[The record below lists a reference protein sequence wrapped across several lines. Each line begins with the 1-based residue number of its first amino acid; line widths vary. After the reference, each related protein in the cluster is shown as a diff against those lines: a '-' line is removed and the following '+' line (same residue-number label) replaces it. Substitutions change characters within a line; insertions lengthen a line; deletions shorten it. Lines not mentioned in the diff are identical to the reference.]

1 MRPLAVTL
9 LLFGIHLPVVAEEL
23 HWHDDYMA
31 AYRQAKA
38 EKKLLFL
45 AFDSDEVR
53 FAPNHETAE
62 RLRDLI
68 LARLPLDECEELLCH
83 PGLRKFH
90 CAEGVGVIDLMHEG
104 ASYGKLVNTIPAR
117 YLTMQGVRTMID
129 LAEGSAEPPPL
140 TWHTD
145 YLEGR
150 AEAKDQGKMLL
161 VAVDADD
168 HKYTPRPT
176 SVPVLQGYVLLREHR
191 DKEYL
196 SGGKPRRLIDFA
208 DFQELRGKPGLVIY
222 DFAHRDEP
230 TYEKVVSVMP
240 YKYLG
245 PDPGHRVFSE
255 EEREHE
261 LLILEPGTLSR
272 RTLTWAVRVS
282 QGNGRNRR
290 LRSADGRPHPGLM
303 AGALRNSL
311 LQCRR
316 GCGHFA
322 GGLTGAEIASPGPGK
337 DIVDGAL
344 NMVRIWKTSAPHY
357 GVMVRFHR
365 RFGYDMAPNNRNHW
379 YGTGRF

>member
-1 MRPLAVTL
+1 MRSLAVAL
-9 LLFGIHLPVVAEEL
+9 LLVTFCLPVVAEEL
-23 HWHDDYMA
+23 HWHDDYMT
-31 AYRQAKA
+31 AYRQANA

-45 AFDSDEVR
+45 ACDSDEVR
-53 FAPNHETAE
+53 FAPDQETAE
-62 RLRDLI
+62 RLRDLV
-68 LARLPLDECEELLCH
+68 LVRLSLDECEKLLCH
-83 PGLRKFH
+83 SGLRKFH

-104 ASYGKLVNTIPAR
+104 PSRGKLVNAVPAR

-129 LAEGSAEPPPL
+129 LARGGAEPPPL

-145 YLEGR
+145 YLEAR
-150 AEAKDQGKMLL
+150 AEAKDRGKMLL

-168 HKYTPRPT
+168 VEYQPRPA
-176 SVPVLQGYVLLREHR
+176 SLPVLQGYVLLRERR
-191 DKEYL
+191 DKEYV
-196 SGGKPRRLIDFA
+196 SGGKRRRLIDFA
-208 DFQELRGKPGLVIY
+208 DFRELRGKPGLVIY
-222 DFAHRDEP
+222 DFAHCEEP
-230 TYEKVVSVMP
+230 TYEQVVSVMP

-245 PDPGHRVFSE
+245 PDPGHRVFSQQ
-255 EEREHE
+255 EREHE

-272 RTLTWAVRVS
+272 RTLTWAIRIS

-322 GGLTGAEIASPGPGK
+322 GGLRGAEIASPGPGK

-365 RFGYDMAPNNRNHW
+365 RFGYDMAPSSGSHW